1 MKVILLKDVKKLGK
15 EGDIVEVNN
24 GYGRNYILPKK
35 IGVELNNENLN
46 DLKLQ
51 NENEKK
57 IAKENLDAAKALK
70 ADIEA
75 KKVTVKIKAGK
86 EGRTFGSVSTKDIH
100 KAIKN
105 DLDIDIDKKKIVIKD
120 AIKALG
126 TYNIKIKLHKKV
138 NANLRLSVEAE

>member
-35 IGVELNNENLN
+35 IGVEVNNENLN

-57 IAKENLDAAKALK
+57 LAKENLEAAKALK
-70 ADIEA
+70 EDLEA

-86 EGRTFGSVSTKDIH
+86 EGRTFGSVSTKDIQ
-100 KAIKN
+100 KAIKE
-105 DLDIDIDKKKIVIKD
+105 DLKLDIDKKKIVLKDTIKS
-120 AIKALG
+120 LG
-126 TYNIKIKLHKKV
+126 TYNVTIKLHKKV
-138 NANLRLSVEAE
+138 SAKVRLSVEAE